1 MTIVQFTPIP
11 ALVGG
16 VLIGLAASLFLL
28 TTGRIAGVA
37 GMASGLVSSAGTDK
51 LTRLSFVLG
60 LAAAGVLARLVVPEF
75 IGDAPA
81 GRGPGFIVAAG
92 LLVGFGTRLGTGCTS
107 GHGICGLSRFSLRS
121 FVATCTFLAVAMVVS
136 GLVDATITG
145 GQP

>member
-1 MTIVQFTPIP
+1 MTIVHFTPIP
-11 ALVGG
+11 ALLGG

-37 GMASGLVSSAGTDK
+37 GMASGLVARAGSDK

-60 LAAAGVLARLVVPEF
+60 LAAAGVAARLVAPDA

-81 GRGPGFIVAAG
+81 GRAPWLVAIAG
-92 LLVGFGTRLGTGCTS
+92 LLVGYGTRLGTGCTS

-121 FVATCTFLAVAMVVS
+121 LVATCTFLGVAMLVS
-136 GLVDATITG
+136 GVVDASLAG
-145 GQP
+145 GRP